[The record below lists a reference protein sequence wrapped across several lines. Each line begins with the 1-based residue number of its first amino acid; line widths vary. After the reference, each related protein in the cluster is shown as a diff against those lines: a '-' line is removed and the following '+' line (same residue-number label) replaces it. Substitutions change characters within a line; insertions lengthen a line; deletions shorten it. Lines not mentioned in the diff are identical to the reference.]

1 VSFSNPETTA
11 PLTVGGFELEV
22 GASAGTRASPLPRVA
37 PAAEPDLSRALDEVE
52 EATARE
58 TTDDEETTLGMALT
72 ESVDEAAEITSRVER
87 ATEIFEMLAQDR
99 TLDPMQFRG
108 EIDSLLDRLAELDRS
123 GHLAEALRLARALEK
138 LLALIKRWEAL
149 GRTLTTA
156 YRAARGLKN
165 QHEVAWV
172 RHELGTLQLAAGNP
186 AAADRNL
193 SAARGLRAQLGDS
206 AGLRVTD
213 GNLQSLCHELRQQ
226 VRDGRLV
233 SSKGRPPLPVSLL
246 VAGAL
251 LLLFAGGV
259 AGAVIDDDDDGGPVV
274 TDVAETTGTGTTG
287 TGTTG
292 TGTTGP
298 AGGHQLD
305 VEAGAGGSVRS
316 NRGGIVCPPGPCSAR
331 FADDTDVTLN
341 AIANPGFEF
350 ERWGGACEG
359 EAGLACN
366 LTVNS
371 DLPATATFVE
381 TESATAT
388 LTVTVTSPNL
398 SVGSDPEGFAC
409 VKQCSRPFT
418 LGSTVTLIASR
429 TGEAPPE
436 DPFGWGGEC
445 EGTPGDQS
453 TCTVLL
459 DADKSVSVGY
469 STPEVL

>member
-1 VSFSNPETTA
+1 V
-11 PLTVGGFELEV
+11 
-22 GASAGTRASPLPRVA
+22 ASS
-37 PAAEPDLSRALDEVE
+37 AEPDLSRALDELDE
-52 EATARE
+52 ETA
-58 TTDDEETTLGMALT
+58 DEETTLGMAVT
-72 ESVDEAAEITSRVER
+72 ESVDEAAEITSQVER
-87 ATEIFEMLAQDR
+87 ATEIFEMLARDR

-108 EIDSLLDRLAELDRS
+108 EIDSLLDRLAEHDRS
-123 GHLAEALRLARALEK
+123 GRLAEALRLARALEK

-149 GRTLTTA
+149 GQTLTTA
-156 YRAARGLKN
+156 YRAAHGLGN
-165 QHEVAWV
+165 QRAVAWV
-172 RHELGTLQLAAGNP
+172 RHELGTLQLAAGDP
-186 AAADRNL
+186 VAADRNL
-193 SAARGLRAQLGDS
+193 SAARTLREQLGDR

-226 VRDGRLV
+226 VRDGRL
-233 SSKGRPPLPVSLL
+233 RPPEGRQPGPVPVALL
-246 VAGAL
+246 VAGAML
-251 LLLFAGGV
+251 LLLAGGV
-259 AGAVIDDDDDGGPVV
+259 AGAVISNDGGSPVV
-274 TDVAETTGTGTTG
+274 TDVAETTGTS
-287 TGTTG
+287 
-292 TGTTGP
+292 TTGP
-298 AGGHQLD
+298 AGGHQLE

-331 FADDTDVTLN
+331 FADGTDVTLN

-366 LTVNS
+366 LTLGS

-388 LTVTVTSPNL
+388 LTVTVTSANL

>member
-11 PLTVGGFELEV
+11 PLSVGGFELEI
-22 GASAGTRASPLPRVA
+22 GASAGTRASPLPGVA
-37 PAAEPDLSRALDEVE
+37 SSAEPDLSRALDELDE
-52 EATARE
+52 ETA
-58 TTDDEETTLGMALT
+58 DEETTLGMAVT
-72 ESVDEAAEITSRVER
+72 ESVDEAAEITSQVER
-87 ATEIFEMLAQDR
+87 ATEIFEMLARDR

-108 EIDSLLDRLAELDRS
+108 EIDSLLDRLAEHDRS
-123 GHLAEALRLARALEK
+123 GRLAEALRLARALEK

-149 GRTLTTA
+149 GQTLTTA
-156 YRAARGLKN
+156 YRAAHGLGN
-165 QHEVAWV
+165 QRAVAWV
-172 RHELGTLQLAAGNP
+172 RHELGTLQLAAGDP
-186 AAADRNL
+186 VAADRNL
-193 SAARGLRAQLGDS
+193 SAARTLREQLGDR

-226 VRDGRLV
+226 VRDGRL
-233 SSKGRPPLPVSLL
+233 RPPEGRQPGPVPVALL
-246 VAGAL
+246 VAGAML
-251 LLLFAGGV
+251 LLLAGGV
-259 AGAVIDDDDDGGPVV
+259 AGAVISDDGGSPVV
-274 TDVAETTGTGTTG
+274 TDVAETTGTS
-287 TGTTG
+287 
-292 TGTTGP
+292 TTGP
-298 AGGHQLD
+298 AGGHQLE

-366 LTVNS
+366 LTLGS

-388 LTVTVTSPNL
+388 LTVTVTSANL

-409 VKQCSRPFT
+409 VKQCSRPFR
-418 LGSTVTLIASR
+418 LGSTVTLIANR
-429 TGEAPPE
+429 TGEPPPE
-436 DPFGWGGEC
+436 DPFDWGGEC
-445 EGTPGDQS
+445 EGTPGDTS
-453 TCTVLL
+453 TCPVLL

-469 STPEVL
+469 STPELR